1 MLSTI
6 RSALTPSANQAEDKE
21 LSELAMDISPTAPDL
36 LAYNSSPPPFS
47 PFAESQEHFPTPAAH
62 ASNGNSAVMA
72 EQHDPSMDLSSDQN
86 SPSREQEATDDSL
99 LGPVKASD
107 PTSDSH
113 HGASSLDG
121 ASDDHLQTPM
131 EDAYAR
137 GALLPS
143 AEPAQSTSKSQRT
156 QWTPS
161 PSADYAGLQPRTSS
175 TPQPTN
181 MVTAT
186 TGENAPRSQKAE
198 PFTSTSGTGSG
209 GLEQS
214 AQAATDDA
222 ETSASSK
229 ARPPKRK
236 CEDDASEMETKY
248 VKKQRSQSKKEEGST
263 GNVKQHGASKGK
275 SPKKRGRAKKEDS
288 STGKVKQQAAAKD
301 ESPKKREK
309 AKKEESS
316 TGKVKQ
322 QAAAKDESPKKRE
335 KAKKEES
342 STGKVKQQ
350 AAAKDESP
358 KKRDQEKKEESST
371 GKVKQQAAGQ
381 DETPKKRGRPKKEEL
396 SAQEVK
402 SQVVSKENAPAKR
415 GRPKKEAVP
424 TQRPKEMQ
432 TMNTEKSDGFAKGA
446 AALKDQDREAK
457 EKPKKIGR
465 PGKGAEP
472 AGAVEPT
479 GVPAADTPK
488 KRGRPKKGE
497 EAAQGTE
504 PQGSSNVEIAKKRG
518 RPKATE
524 QGETPKTRTPGKRGR
539 PKKEQITPKGAKPV
553 GIVKKKAGRK

>member
-186 TGENAPRSQKAE
+186 TGGNAPRSQKAE
-198 PFTSTSGTGSG
+198 PFTSTSGTASG
-209 GLEQS
+209 ELEQS

-263 GNVKQHGASKGK
+263 GNVKQPGASKAK

-301 ESPKKREK
+301 ELPKKRDQ

-316 TGKVKQ
+316 TGNVKQ
-322 QAAAKDESPKKRE
+322 QY
-335 KAKKEES
+335 
-342 STGKVKQQ
+342 
-350 AAAKDESP
+350 
-358 KKRDQEKKEESST
+358 
-371 GKVKQQAAGQ
+371 AGQ

-402 SQVVSKENAPAKR
+402 SQLVSKENAPAKR

-432 TMNTEKSDGFAKGA
+432 TMNKEKSDGFAKGA
-446 AALKDQDREAK
+446 AVLKDQDREAK